1 MSSVDMTTYS
11 LIRRLYA
18 VEKLSQRQIA
28 RQLHVNRRT
37 IRKYCDGSFLPDTR
51 QEYQIQKNHVRLEI
65 EEKIIKII
73 EEHKDEPKK
82 QGLNAK
88 VIWQILIEKGYTY
101 GESTIRKYIQE
112 LKLEKPDIFI
122 PLDFEPGDA
131 MEFDWGDVYAYIE
144 KVKTKISIFCAVLPF
159 SYGIFCAAF
168 PNKTNVNFYAAHIM
182 AFEHFG
188 GVPRR
193 CIYDNLKSVVLDG
206 SGINAI
212 TQQKF
217 KKLEAHYVFE
227 SVLCNAASG
236 WEKGSVENLVS
247 VVRKIAFT
255 PMPSVSS
262 FSELQEHVTHKC
274 LEYCMLHKIKGRARG
289 IKEMLEEEK
298 TYLLP
303 LPIYPLD
310 TAEEVKVLVH
320 NDLTVRFMNVKYS
333 VPQEYIGLNVTLKIY
348 PFKIDIYHR
357 GILIYSHKK
366 ALHLEEH
373 QYITEHYLDILLQ
386 KPRAIK
392 NAAPISKGI
401 MPPELINFMKLC
413 KDRNRNYQLVNVLLL
428 SRKIDSQNLL
438 WAVKQANIT
447 GSPSYDLVCF
457 YLEIQNQ
464 SFFDKNSVEDSV
476 KVNAINF
483 DKYDELIL
491 NKGEE

>member
-1 MSSVDMTTYS
+1 MSAVDMNTYS
-11 LIRRLYA
+11 LIRRLYV

-37 IRKYCDGSFLPDTR
+37 VRKYCDGSFLPGTR
-51 QEYQIQKNHVRLEI
+51 QEYQIEKNPVRLAI
-65 EEKIIKII
+65 EENIIKII
-73 EEHKDEPKK
+73 EENKDAPSK
-82 QGLNAK
+82 QALNAK
-88 VIWQILIEKGYTY
+88 VIWQILLKEGYTY
-101 GESTIRKYIQE
+101 AESTIRKYIQE

-131 MEFDWGDVYAYIE
+131 MEFDWGDVYAYI
-144 KVKTKISIFCAVLPF
+144 KNVKTKISIFCAVLPF
-159 SYGIFCAAF
+159 SYGIFCAVF
-168 PNKTNVNFYAAHIM
+168 PNKTNVNFYAGHIM
-182 AFEHFG
+182 AFEHFN

-193 CIYDNLKSVVLDG
+193 CFYDNLKSVVLEG

-217 KKLEAHYVFE
+217 KKLEAHYAFE
-227 SVLCNAASG
+227 SVLCSAASG

-247 VVRKIAFT
+247 ISRKIAFT
-255 PMPSVSS
+255 PMPSVSN

-274 LEYCMLHKIKGRARG
+274 LEYCMSHKIKGRTRG

-298 TYLLP
+298 THLLP
-303 LPIYPLD
+303 LPICPLD
-310 TAEEVKVLVH
+310 TAEEVKALVH
-320 NDLTVRFMNVKYS
+320 NDLTVRYMNVKYS
-333 VPQEYIGLNVTLKIY
+333 LPQEYIGLSVTLKIY
-348 PFKIDIYHR
+348 PFNINIYYR
-357 GILIYSHKK
+357 GSLIYSHKK
-366 ALHLEEH
+366 ALHQGEH

-392 NAAPISKGI
+392 NAAPINKGI
-401 MPPELINFMKLC
+401 MPAELIDFMKLC
-413 KDRNRNYQLVNVLLL
+413 KDRNRNYELVNVLLL
-428 SRKIDSQNLL
+428 SRKIASENLL

-464 SFFDKNSVEDSV
+464 SFFNKNPVEDNI
-476 KVNAINF
+476 KVNAVNF
-483 DKYDELIL
+483 NEYDELIP

>member
-1 MSSVDMTTYS
+1 MSFIDMNTYS
-11 LIRRLYA
+11 LIRRLHA

-28 RQLHVNRRT
+28 KRLHVSRKT
-37 IRKYCDGSFLPDTR
+37 IRKYCNGSFLPGIR
-51 QEYQIQKNHVRLEI
+51 QEYQIEKNPDRLAI
-65 EEKIIKII
+65 EEKIIKVI
-73 EEHKDEPKK
+73 EENKGAPSK
-82 QGLNAK
+82 QALNAK
-88 VIWQILIEKGYTY
+88 VIWQILLKEGYTHA
-101 GESTIRKYIQE
+101 ESTIRKYIQE
-112 LKLEKPDIFI
+112 LKLDKPDIFI

-159 SYGIFCAAF
+159 SYGIFCAVF
-168 PNKTNVNFYAAHIM
+168 PNKTNVNFYAGHIM
-182 AFEHFG
+182 AFEHFN

-193 CIYDNLKSVVLDG
+193 CIYDNLKSVVLEG

-227 SVLCNAASG
+227 AVLCTAASG

-247 VVRKIAFT
+247 VARKIAFT

-274 LEYCMLHKIKGRARG
+274 LEYCMTHKIKGRARG

-298 TYLLP
+298 NYLLP

-310 TAEEVKVLVH
+310 SAEEVKALVH
-320 NDLTVRFMNVKYS
+320 NDLTVHYINVKYS
-333 VPQEYIGLNVTLKIY
+333 VPQEYIGLSVTLKIY
-348 PFKIDIYHR
+348 PFNIDIYHR
-357 GILIYSHKK
+357 GSLIYSHKK
-366 ALHLEEH
+366 ALHLGEH
-373 QYITEHYLDILLQ
+373 QYITEHYLDILIQ

-401 MPPELINFMKLC
+401 MPAELIDFMKLC
-413 KDRNRNYQLVNVLLL
+413 KDRNRNYELVNILLL
-428 SRKIDSQNLL
+428 SRKIASENLL

-457 YLEIQNQ
+457 YLDIQNQ
-464 SFFDKNSVEDSV
+464 SFFDKNPVEDSV
-476 KVNAINF
+476 KVNTVDL
-483 DKYDELIL
+483 DKYDELIP
-491 NKGEE
+491 NRGE